1 MSSYLNI
8 YLKSNDDK
16 NLLIDSYGS
25 TDDVY
30 MLFREE
36 LGWSA
41 EIKGITSENMN
52 ILISAIDAKIIKS
65 TKKLDIIKEYAYGS
79 IELIDEILELDE
91 YLEKLND
98 TKNQL
103 LLIDKLVT
111 NSFDSDIYDFNA
123 VTYNFD

>member
-16 NLLIDSYGS
+16 DILIDSYGS
-25 TDDVY
+25 TDDIY

-36 LGWSA
+36 LGWST

-52 ILISAIDAKIIKS
+52 ILISTIDARIIKS
-65 TKKLDIIKEYAYGS
+65 TRKLDIIKEYAYGNMK
-79 IELIDEILELDE
+79 LVDEILELDE
-91 YLEKLND
+91 YVEKLND
-98 TKNQL
+98 IKNQL
-103 LLIDKLVT
+103 LLIDKLIT
-111 NSFDSDIYDFNA
+111 NSYDSDIYDFNA